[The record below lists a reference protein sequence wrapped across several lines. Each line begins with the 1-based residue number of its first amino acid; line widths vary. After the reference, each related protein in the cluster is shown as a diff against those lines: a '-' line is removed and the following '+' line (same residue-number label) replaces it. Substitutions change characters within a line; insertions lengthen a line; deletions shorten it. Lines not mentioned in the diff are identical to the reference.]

1 MNKKLNIWNI
11 LLFSITLFYV
21 YFLISQILFKYVTP
35 VGLFEQGRY
44 FSRSINII
52 PFNDLFKGVYN
63 QLDVFGNIILFIPF
77 GLIVKIYKPSLKFK
91 NSFIL
96 FFIVSFL
103 FEAFQYIFA
112 IGASDVTDIIYN
124 VLGGVLGIGIYK
136 ILKFI
141 FKKEDTANKI
151 IIVMGSVM
159 LIIVSTL
166 LILINIYN

>member
-44 FSRSINII
+44 FSQSINMI

-96 FFIVSFL
+96 FFIVSFS

-124 VLGGVLGIGIYK
+124 VFGGILGMGIYK